1 MIKEEFIRELD
12 LSLKNELIQ
21 NRETYLS
28 YYSEIIE
35 DYLED
40 GYTEEEAVNKLDEI
54 PSIVKTIQQEIGNT
68 ENKTSNKNPIIILLL
83 IIGAPL
89 WGSILL
95 SVLLLL
101 FSSLIILWCAPFSL
115 GMLSFAGLLTGAV
128 SLMGLTFNTGIYY
141 IVTQLGVGIFALGLG
156 LFLLLGTVY
165 ITKYV
170 GSLSKKIID
179 VLSNVFSW
187 KGRIF

>member
-68 ENKTSNKNPIIILLL
+68 ENKTINKNPIIIFLL

>member
-68 ENKTSNKNPIIILLL
+68 ENKTINKNPIIILLL